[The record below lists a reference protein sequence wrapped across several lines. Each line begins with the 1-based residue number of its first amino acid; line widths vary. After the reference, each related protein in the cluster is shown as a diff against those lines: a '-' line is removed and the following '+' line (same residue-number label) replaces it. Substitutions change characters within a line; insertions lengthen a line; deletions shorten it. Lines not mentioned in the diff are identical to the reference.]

1 MKILVVKLSSLGDI
15 AHALPAVAMLKAR
28 TGAAMDWVTQ
38 PEYVELARAC
48 EGIRNVY
55 AFPRR
60 HFWRDAA
67 EYWRTVRA
75 EEYDLVVDLQ
85 GLMKSAVAGRMARA
99 KWRTGPAWAREGA
112 GWLYDAKDSAPEG
125 PRRHACEE
133 LLDLVDTVAP
143 SPEGGGP
150 DAWPRGQVMPLHFPE
165 PPKEEGKMVAL
176 TPFSR
181 WATKDWPAERFAEV
195 GRRLAAECGC
205 RIRILGGPG
214 DREKGTQLAE
224 AIGAA
229 AENLCGKTTL
239 PELMGHLKAADLVV
253 GVDSGPLHWADA
265 MGVPLVAVYG
275 ATDPVRTGPWHQP
288 DSVVTCD
295 ACKRRPCH
303 SRTCAEGG
311 LACLNGLAAETVC
324 RAAAARLSGAQG
336 QDS

>member
-1 MKILVVKLSSLGDI
+1 MKKILVVKLSSLGDI
-15 AHALPAVAMLKAR
+15 AHALPAVALLKER
-28 TGAAMDWVTQ
+28 TRAVLDWVTQ
-38 PEYVELARAC
+38 PEYVELVRAC
-48 EGIRNVY
+48 EGVRNVF

-67 EYWRTVRA
+67 EYWRTVRG

-85 GLMKSAVAGRMARA
+85 GLMKSALAGRMARA

-112 GWLYDAKDSAPEG
+112 GLLYDAKDSMPEG

-133 LLDLVDTVAP
+133 LLELVDCIAP
-143 SPEGGGP
+143 AEEGQEADGL
-150 DAWPRGQVMPLHFPE
+150 PRGHVMPLHFPE
-165 PPKEEGKMVAL
+165 PPKEADGRKTVAM

-195 GRRLAAECGC
+195 GRRLAAEFGC
-205 RIRILGGPG
+205 RIRVLGGPG
-214 DREKGTQLAE
+214 DREKGERLAGD
-224 AIGAA
+224 IGAA
-229 AENLCGKTTL
+229 AENWCGRTTL
-239 PELMGHLKAADLVV
+239 PELMGRLKAADLVV

-295 ACKRRPCH
+295 VCPRRPCH
-303 SRTCAEGG
+303 SRSCAEGN
-311 LACLNGLAAETVC
+311 LACLCGLDAETVF
-324 RAAAARLSGAQG
+324 RAAAGRLAG
-336 QDS
+336 Q